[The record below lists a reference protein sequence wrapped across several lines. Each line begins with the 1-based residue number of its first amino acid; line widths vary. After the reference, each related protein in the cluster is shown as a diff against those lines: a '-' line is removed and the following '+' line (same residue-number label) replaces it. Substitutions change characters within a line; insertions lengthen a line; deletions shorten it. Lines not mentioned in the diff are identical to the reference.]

1 MTVRLRGHHLLCLL
15 TFVGEGYTPSFTRNY
30 HIVAG
35 RLSVGEAIE
44 IVEGPDDICAPMLG
58 LADAHCRN
66 ENIGCRDSRAL
77 AAVADLLGFPLGPGS
92 VLILDDR
99 RLQDLRGAFALG
111 SVRAACDECEWSA
124 LCTRVARDGF
134 ADALVRGA
142 PVASVL
148 REEL

>member
-30 HIVAG
+30 HVVAG
-35 RLSVGEAIE
+35 RLSAGEPIE

-58 LADAHCRN
+58 LAEVHCHN

-77 AAVADLLGFPLGPGS
+77 AAAADLLGLPLGPGS

-111 SVRAACDECEWSA
+111 SVRAACDDCEWSA
-124 LCTRVARDGF
+124 LCTRVAREGF
-134 ADALVRGA
+134 AGAVVRGA
-142 PVASVL
+142 PTILKS
-148 REEL
+148 